1 MTGDDVAHAALALVG
16 TPFRLHGRDP
26 RHGLDCV
33 GVLAIAICARAALP
47 NSYTLRGGRL
57 EEIERLAPSLGLET
71 AAGRILAGDVLLF
84 RPGPAQF
91 HFAIAANRNLLVHA
105 HAGLR
110 RVVVGPRPEH
120 WPLIGHWRLQNPR
133 N

>member
-1 MTGDDVAHAALALVG
+1 MTGDEIARAASALVG

-26 RHGLDCV
+26 RCGLDCV
-33 GVLAIAICARAALP
+33 GVLALAIGRTAAFP
-47 NSYTLRGGRL
+47 NGYALRGGNL
-57 EEIERLAPSLGLET
+57 EAIKRLASALGLLP
-71 AAGRILAGDVLLF
+71 AGGKVLPGDVLLF

-91 HFAIAANRNLLVHA
+91 HFAIAAKGNLIVHA

-110 RVVVGPRPEH
+110 RVVAGPCPDH
-120 WPLIGHWRLQNPR
+120 WPLIGHWRVQNPR